1 MTAFTSTK
9 EFFWQISP
17 AQESL
22 VKETRI
28 RNGEE
33 PPRNKKH
40 TGRGTGAGPGAREEL
55 KDSPCGQSKGR
66 DEAEGETEALGP
78 QRP

>member
-1 MTAFTSTK
+1 MGRKTT
-9 EFFWQISP
+9 
-17 AQESL
+17 QEQ
-22 VKETRI
+22 EAHRQ
-28 RNGEE
+28 R
-33 PPRNKKH
+33 H
-40 TGRGTGAGPGAREEL
+40 WAGPGAREEL